1 MDEKVRIDPLDVV
14 CLQSQNVLL
23 EMIAHDR
30 AENNSVFQVRSA
42 TCQTSACTKRRIL
55 FGKLFNPALVIP
67 LPVFTLLVPQDATIV
82 QLVILFGVVLICV
95 YVDITQFVLRID
107 VTQENIGVI
116 LLVLVSVVVTTYQL
130 TVMN

>member
-14 CLQSQNVLL
+14 CLQSQHVLL

-30 AENNSVFQVRSA
+30 AENSVFQVRSA

-67 LPVFTLLVPQDATIV
+67 LPVFTLLVPQDAMIV
-82 QLVILFGVVLICV
+82 LLVSLFGVVLICV